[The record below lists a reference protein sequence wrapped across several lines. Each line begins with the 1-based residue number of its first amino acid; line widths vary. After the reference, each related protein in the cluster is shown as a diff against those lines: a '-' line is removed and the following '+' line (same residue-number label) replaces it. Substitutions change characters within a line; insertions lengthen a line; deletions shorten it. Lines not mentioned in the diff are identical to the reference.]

1 MAVCFLTSFPMPR
14 AAVTRRWPDDTG
26 KVMGAAELAGG
37 LSYALGPPTGG
48 FLYQYGGFLMP
59 FVIQG
64 FLPLLFVVILQ
75 LALTKLNR

>member
-1 MAVCFLTSFPMPR
+1 
-14 AAVTRRWPDDTG
+14 
-26 KVMGAAELAGG
+26 MGAAELAGG